1 MPVGPGWTRAGTNTY
16 KSTPGRLEVPP
27 APGEEWIA
35 VEVEKKLDEFDIEV
49 TSRN

>member
-1 MPVGPGWTRAGTNTY
+1 MRVGLGWVRAGANKY
-16 KSTPGRLEVPP
+16 ESTSGRLEVPP